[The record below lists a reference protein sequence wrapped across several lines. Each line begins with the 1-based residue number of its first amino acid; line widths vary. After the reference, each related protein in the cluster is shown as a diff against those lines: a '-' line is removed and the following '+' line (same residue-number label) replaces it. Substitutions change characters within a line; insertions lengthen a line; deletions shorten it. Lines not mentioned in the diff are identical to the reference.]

1 MKVLKSYLEG
11 RWQEG
16 KGEGAA
22 LLNPTTGETV
32 ARASAD
38 GLDLARALAF
48 AREKGGAA
56 LRALTFAERGEILQ
70 KLANAIHEAREPLIA
85 ASIENGGTTRGDAK
99 FDIDGG
105 MATLAHYA
113 ELGRTLGARR
123 FLVDGDGEKVTRS
136 ARFYGYHVRVPRPGV
151 AVHINAFNF
160 PTWGMAEKLAASL
173 LAGMPVVTK
182 PATSTALLAH
192 DVMDAWV
199 KTGAL
204 PEGSLSFLAGAA
216 GDLLS
221 HLGPF
226 DVLAFTGGS
235 ATAKTI
241 RSHPNVVAQNVRVN
255 IEADSLNSTVLGP
268 DVEPG
273 SDLWHTFV
281 RHVVTEMTQKAGQK
295 CTATRRIFVARAHVD
310 ALEDALKEALSSVKV
325 GHPASQGVTVGPLAT
340 PRQRD
345 DAQAGIQKLVSSGA
359 RIVFGDG
366 PATLVDADASKGCF
380 VPPTLLRADKP
391 SDAAA
396 VHAVEVFA
404 PVSTLLPYEST
415 AEVVSLA
422 ARGEGGLVSSLYSD
436 DRACVEEVALGLA
449 ALHGRVL
456 VVSSKTA
463 DQTIAPG
470 MVLPSCVHG
479 GPGRAG
485 GGEELGGLRGL
496 EFYMQRT
503 AVQGD
508 RTVLSR
514 VLGVQD
520 AG

>member
-1 MKVLKSYLEG
+1 MITLKSYLEG

-16 KGEGAA
+16 KGKGAS
-22 LLNPTTGETV
+22 LVNPTTGDEV
-32 ARASAD
+32 AQASAE
-38 GLDLARALAF
+38 GLDLKSALAY
-48 AREKGGAA
+48 ARERGGAS

-70 KLANAIHEAREPLIA
+70 KLASAIHEAREPLIA
-85 ASIENGGTTRGDAK
+85 ASILNGGTTRSDAK

-113 ELGRTLGARR
+113 ELGKTLGDKR
-123 FLVDGDGEKVTRS
+123 FLVDGEGEKVTRS
-136 ARFYGYHVRVPRPGV
+136 ARFYGYHVRVPRRGV

-173 LAGMPVVTK
+173 LAGMPTLTK
-182 PATSTALLAH
+182 PATSTALLAYE
-192 DVMDAWV
+192 VMVAWV
-199 KTGAL
+199 NTGAL
-204 PEGSLSFLAGAA
+204 PDGALSFLAGSA

-235 ATAKTI
+235 STAKTI
-241 RSHPNVVAQNVRVN
+241 RGHANVIAHNVRVN
-255 IEADSLNSTVLGP
+255 IEADSLNSTVLGA

-295 CTATRRIFVARAHVD
+295 CTATRRIFVPRERAD
-310 ALEDALKEALSSVKV
+310 ALEEALKEALSALKV
-325 GHPASQGVTVGPLAT
+325 GNPSSTGVNVGPLAT
-340 PRQRD
+340 KAQRD
-345 DAQAGIQKLVSSGA
+345 EAKAGIAKLQASGA
-359 RIVFGDG
+359 RIVAGEG
-366 PATLVDADASKGCF
+366 APVLVDADASKGFF
-380 VPPTLLRADKP
+380 VGPTLLRAD
-391 SDAAA
+391 DAANAAA

-404 PVSTLLPYEST
+404 PVSTLLPYTSAE
-415 AEVVSLA
+415 EVVALA
-422 ARGEGGLVSSLYSD
+422 ARGEGGLVSSLYTD
-436 DRACVEEVALGLA
+436 DKAQVEHIALGLA

-470 MVLPSCVHG
+470 LVLPSCIHG

-496 EFYMQRT
+496 DFYTQRT
-503 AVQGD
+503 AIQGD
-508 RTVLSR
+508 RTVLGKM
-514 VLGVQD
+514 LG
-520 AG
+520 ASESA